1 MTLLRVMVMFWGMI
15 MVLDGVMRLVRVM
28 VVWVVPERAK
38 VAMVVG
44 KIDVL
49 ALNVD
54 EFIVNVV
61 GKTI

>member
-28 VVWVVPERAK
+28 VVWVVPDSEK
-38 VAMVVG
+38 VGMVVG
-44 KIDVL
+44 EIDVL

-54 EFIVNVV
+54 EFIAKVV
-61 GKTI
+61 GRTI